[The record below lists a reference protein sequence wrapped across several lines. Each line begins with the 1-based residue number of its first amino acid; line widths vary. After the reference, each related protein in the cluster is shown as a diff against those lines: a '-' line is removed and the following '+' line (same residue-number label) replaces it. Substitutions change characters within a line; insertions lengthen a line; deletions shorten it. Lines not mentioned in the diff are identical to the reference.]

1 MGWSYSLPLKDILF
15 SGHTTCMRTIYRDIV
30 GGFIFSRDGKLLLG
44 KNRKG
49 GVYEGCYVVPGGGV
63 EAGETNEQALQRE
76 MKEETGIAIVG
87 AKITAMGTSTGEHQK
102 TLAETEEVVNVKMTF
117 HDFRIDLG
125 QDAATVTLTTEDDW
139 HEAEWF
145 LVSELDELKLSQP
158 TCKRL
163 IAMGLVNL

>member
-1 MGWSYSLPLKDILF
+1 
-15 SGHTTCMRTIYRDIV
+15 MRTIYRDIV

-63 EAGETNEQALQRE
+63 ESGETNEQALERE
-76 MKEETGIAIVG
+76 MKEETGIAIAG

-102 TLAETEEVVNVKMTF
+102 TLADTGEVVNVKMTF
-117 HDFRIDLG
+117 HDFRIDLD
-125 QDAATVTLTTEDDW
+125 QDAAAVTLKTEDDW

-145 LVSELDELKLSQP
+145 SVSELDELKLSQP